1 MSNMTWQ
8 NYIDSE
14 YNVEKYDINGTSY
27 KEFMTGESSWGE
39 SDLVWYASI
48 YNGKYAD
55 ENFYLYYYD
64 INGFPDVPR
73 LNDYIIDGMDYI
85 AS

>member
-14 YNVEKYDINGTSY
+14 YNVVKYDINGTSY
-27 KEFMTGESSWGE
+27 KEFISKVSSWGE
-39 SDLVWYASI
+39 SDLVWYTML
-48 YNGKYAD
+48 YKGEYD
-55 ENFYLYYYD
+55 MEVTLYYD
-64 INGFPDVPR
+64 TNSGPNIPR
-73 LNDYIIDGMDYI
+73 LNDYIIDGMNYI